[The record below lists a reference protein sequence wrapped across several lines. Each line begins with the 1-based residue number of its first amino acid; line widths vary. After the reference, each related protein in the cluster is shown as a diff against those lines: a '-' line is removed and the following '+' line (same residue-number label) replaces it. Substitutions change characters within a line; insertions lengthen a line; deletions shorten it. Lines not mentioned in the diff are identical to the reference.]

1 MTDEEKRLE
10 KTIIELRIQN
20 SDLRGALMEI
30 GSTPMASDEAME
42 SEFSE
47 AGWEEIQRLKAIA
60 NDVLRVR
67 Y

>member
-1 MTDEEKRLE
+1 MTDDEKRLE
-10 KTIIELRIQN
+10 MIIVDLRNQN
-20 SDLRGALMEI
+20 ADLRGALLEI
-30 GSTPMASDEAME
+30 GSTPMASKEAME
-42 SEFSE
+42 AEFSE